1 MNNKELENKIKQAFS
16 HSVPNVLDAVIEN
29 RSNSKGKVIVMTQEK
44 KKRTWIGYVS
54 GIAAALVVLVVGI
67 MGFNIYNNEYKVDST
82 VSLDVNPSIQIKVN
96 QNERVLEVNPLN
108 DDAEKVVEGMDFKG
122 SDLDVAVNAL
132 IGSMLRNGY
141 ITELSNSILVT
152 VNNDDMEKGIA
163 LQEKL
168 AQEINALLQTDT
180 FSGAVLSQ
188 TVVENTELKNLSD
201 TYGITIGKAQLIQQ
215 IVNQN
220 PLYTF
225 EKLVPLSI
233 NELNLLSSSSNTT
246 LENVDSIGSASD
258 KNYIGVQK
266 AQEAALSHAGISADD
281 AVALHTE
288 MDYED
293 GIMIYEV
300 EFYYDVYEY
309 DYEID
314 AKSGAVLK
322 SEKDFDDDAVR
333 PENGNNGTSTDIPSN
348 NNTSADN
355 GNSGNS
361 TNTGSGTSSGS
372 TVSGNSSVNASYIS
386 AEKAKQTALSHAGVS
401 ESDIREYDIEMDRE
415 DGIVVYEID
424 FKSGNFEF
432 DYEINAETGSII
444 KYEKEFDD

>member
-1 MNNKELENKIKQAFS
+1 
-16 HSVPNVLDAVIEN
+16 
-29 RSNSKGKVIVMTQEK
+29 
-44 KKRTWIGYVS
+44 
-54 GIAAALVVLVVGI
+54 
-67 MGFNIYNNEYKVDST
+67 
-82 VSLDVNPSIQIKVN
+82 
-96 QNERVLEVNPLN
+96 
-108 DDAEKVVEGMDFKG
+108 MDFKG

-386 AEKAKQTALSHAGVS
+386 AEKAKPTALSHAGVS